1 MPEDP
6 DSKVVTLV
14 AAHGVAPGKEE
25 EFRATVKR
33 LMTAESRFAGFLGT
47 EFIPPVPGVQEEWVT
62 LIRFDSQEHLQA
74 WFDSPERKKLLDE
87 LDASVDRLDVRQV
100 GGSFGGWFS
109 APMGKAVPNWKQAM
123 AVLLMLYPA
132 VMLIT
137 LLLSPQL
144 KDLGL
149 SLAASIFVGN
159 VVSVAA
165 LTWALMPAANR
176 VLRGWLSPD
185 ANSRTTIGGALALVA
200 AYAALLITFGY
211 VS

>member
-6 DSKVVTLV
+6 DTKVVTLV
-14 AAHGVAPGKEE
+14 AAHRVSRGKEQ
-25 EFRATVKR
+25 EFQATVKR

-47 EFIPPVPGVQEEWVT
+47 EFIPPVPGVQDEWVT

-74 WFDSPERKKLLDE
+74 WFDSPERRELLKE
-87 LDASVDRLDVRQV
+87 LDTSVDRLDVRQV
-100 GGSFGGWFS
+100 GGSFGGWFA
-109 APMGKAVPNWKQAM
+109 APTGKGVPNWRQAM

-137 LLLSPQL
+137 LLLGPRL
-144 KDLGL
+144 TDLGL
-149 SLAASIFVGN
+149 SLAASVFVGN

-176 VLRGWLSPD
+176 ILRGWLSPD
-185 ANSRTTIGGALALVA
+185 AGPSATIAGTVALLA
-200 AYAALLITFGY
+200 AYGVLLIGF
-211 VS
+211 SLAH